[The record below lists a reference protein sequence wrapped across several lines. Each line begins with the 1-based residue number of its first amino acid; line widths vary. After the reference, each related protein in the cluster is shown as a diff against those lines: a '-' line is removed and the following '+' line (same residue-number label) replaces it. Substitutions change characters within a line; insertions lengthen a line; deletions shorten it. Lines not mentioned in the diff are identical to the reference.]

1 MPIGYQNLVYAIFER
16 AFNDYNHLRKLGVTE
31 HRIKDTK
38 YSIKEI
44 RKFLRSDWCRDLLNS
59 IDADVTGA
67 ELIEALQVKH
77 GEWVG

>member
-1 MPIGYQNLVYAIFER
+1 MPIEYQNLVYAIFER
-16 AFNDYNHLRKLGVTE
+16 AFNDYTHLRTLGVTE